1 MQGEKIGQ
9 RLARLRRA
17 RGITQAELAEKLH
30 FTYQAVS
37 NWERG
42 VTEPDI
48 DTILR
53 LCEYFGVSADELLG
67 QGPPVLRTEEMPRRE
82 RGAVAALRW
91 VLAFSCAF
99 VLLSQLFILSGS
111 TSYAALLM
119 YYIADFAAAGLN
131 IAALILFLCA
141 KVLTPS
147 YAARSL
153 FFVGIA
159 GSETCSLALLF
170 VGDAAASLVLS
181 ACALAFILLR
191 LFSAPFVFRG
201 RGGEQG
207 KIYRALYFIVLI
219 LQLVCAAL
227 PAFTPLV
234 AAEIVLGV
242 FADLLGMASVLCLF
256 CFSENKVRGVDYRA
270 ELAKLRAVRRAE
282 RKTGGYRRAK
292 LRLFLAV
299 PCTFVICAVTVAV
312 LIGHAESVTWT
323 GGEIPYA
330 MLPYVVAVEFLLP
343 MLLVLC
349 IWGTKEGAKNR
360 AVHWSL
366 FALWFASFA
375 LIAAYFFLDL
385 CELHATAW
393 EKVLYTALPFASFVA
408 TAFLFPDRWK
418 ARWAHWSIRVG
429 AVLAAAAC
437 SGVCLWLALS
447 QEFFRDTAI
456 LACGY
461 MPLLFLLSFFKAERS
476 PNVGK
481 EPRCN

>member
-1 MQGEKIGQ
+1 MKGERIGQ
-9 RLARLRRA
+9 RLARLRRE
-17 RGITQAELAEKLH
+17 RGVTQAELAEKLH

-53 LCEYFGVSADELLG
+53 LCEFFGVSADELLG
-67 QGPPVLRTEEMPRRE
+67 QGPPVVRAEEMPRRE
-82 RGAVAALRW
+82 RGAVTALRW
-91 VLAFSCAF
+91 VLAGLLVF
-99 VLLSQLFILSGS
+99 VLLSQLLILSGI
-111 TSYAALLM
+111 TSFAALLM
-119 YYIADFAAAGLN
+119 YYIADFAVAGLN
-131 IAALILFLCA
+131 IAALILFLFA

-159 GSETCSLALLF
+159 GSEVCSLALLF
-170 VGDAAASLVLS
+170 VENATAALVLS

-191 LFSAPFVFRG
+191 LFSAPFVFC
-201 RGGEQG
+201 GGDSERK
-207 KIYRALYFIVLI
+207 KIYRTLYFIILI

-227 PAFTPLV
+227 PAFMRLTV
-234 AAEIVLGV
+234 VEVVLGV
-242 FADLLGMASVLCLF
+242 FTDLLGVFSALCLF
-256 CFSENKVRGVDYRA
+256 CFSENKARGVDYRA
-270 ELAKLRAVRRAE
+270 ELAKLRAVRRAK
-282 RKTGGYRRAK
+282 RKAGGYRRAK
-292 LRLFLAV
+292 LRLFWAV
-299 PCTFVICAVTVAV
+299 PCAFVICAVTVAV
-312 LIGHAESVTWT
+312 LIRHAESVTWT

-330 MLPYVVAVEFLLP
+330 MLPYVVAVDFLVP
-343 MLLVLC
+343 MMLVLC
-349 IWGTKEGAKNR
+349 IWGTKKGVKNR
-360 AVHWSL
+360 AVHWAL

-375 LIAAYFFLDL
+375 LVAAYFFLDL
-385 CELHATAW
+385 CELYATAW
-393 EKVLYTALPFASFVA
+393 EKVLYTAALFVAFVA

-418 ARWAHWSIRVG
+418 ARWMRWSIRVG

-456 LACGY
+456 LACAY
-461 MPLLFLLSFFKAERS
+461 LPLLFLLSFFKAERL

-481 EPRCN
+481 TAL